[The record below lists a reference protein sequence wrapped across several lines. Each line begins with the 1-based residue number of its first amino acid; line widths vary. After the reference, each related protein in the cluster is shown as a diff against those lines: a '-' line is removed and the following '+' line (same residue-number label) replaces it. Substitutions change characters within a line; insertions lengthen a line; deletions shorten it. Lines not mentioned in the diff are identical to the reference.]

1 MRPRPH
7 QGRTGLTV
15 LPWSAGLAASPS
27 LAGARLVPWYGP
39 RLMFAGLAVAALAM
53 TAGRGRAPADRGR

>member
-1 MRPRPH
+1 M
-7 QGRTGLTV
+7 